1 MNTSYATAGDPA
13 GRHAIH
19 PTIRR
24 YRGERKGKPDG
35 WRSPSRN
42 ASTRKPRQPGATE
55 GRRTLDPVH
64 AGGVRNH
71 RGRRMA
77 LR

>member
-1 MNTSYATAGDPA
+1 MNTSYAPRPAIPPA
-13 GRHAIH
+13 GMPSTRQSADIGGAE
-19 PTIRR
+19 
-24 YRGERKGKPDG
+24 GEAGPAAL
-35 WRSPSRN
+35 PF
-42 ASTRKPRQPGATE
+42 STRKPRQPGATE

>member
-13 GRHAIH
+13 GRGMPSTRQSADIGGAG
-19 PTIRR
+19 
-24 YRGERKGKPDG
+24 GEAGPAAL
-35 WRSPSRN
+35 PF
-42 ASTRKPRQPGATE
+42 STRKPRQPGATE